1 MYPEQPTNCATVLT
15 TKLVILTIFLYS
27 NNVNS
32 YLKYVY
38 HASTIGKVSVLTTMA
53 FYLQK

>member
-15 TKLVILTIFLYS
+15 TKLVILNIFLYS